1 MFRLE
6 TQQMRGVIVSV
17 TNVRPTSDMSL
28 CRVYLSIFPTDRTE
42 AIMEHL
48 NTHAA
53 TVRYG
58 LGQRLKNQL
67 RTIPELQFYVDD
79 SLDYIEHIDKLL
91 GK

>member
-28 CRVYLSIFPTDRTE
+28 CRVYLSIFPTDCTE
-42 AIMEHL
+42 AIMVHL